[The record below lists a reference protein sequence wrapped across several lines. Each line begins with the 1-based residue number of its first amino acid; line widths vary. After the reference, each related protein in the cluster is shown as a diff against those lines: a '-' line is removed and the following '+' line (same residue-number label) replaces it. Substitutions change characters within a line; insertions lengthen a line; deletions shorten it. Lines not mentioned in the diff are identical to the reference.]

1 MGERYARGALVWG
14 VALSGLLSGQTNTK
28 IDFRRDVQPIFRA
41 NCYGCHGPSVQ
52 RNNFRLDRRSDAM
65 RGGTIAQIGPGNA
78 QASRLY
84 LRLTGTQSGMQMPP
98 TGPLQPDQIEKIK
111 LWIDRGAE
119 WPDDVSGEVPPAP
132 PDPKATAM
140 MTALRNGD
148 APAFRK
154 ALAESPSSA
163 KRKGPGGSTPLM
175 YATLYG
181 DAASMQLLLDKGA
194 DANARNDAGAT
205 ALMWAVDDLAKTR
218 LLVEHGADVN
228 ARSDVSRTALLIA
241 CGIPG
246 NDAVVRFL
254 LDRGAKV
261 AVKAPAL
268 GGDTTPLVEAA
279 YAGNETIMRMLVAHG
294 FDAKSAGPG
303 ALALSMRARC
313 DGCMAMF
320 LKEPAP
326 DLVIPAM
333 FIVSP
338 PLGPALGVKALLEH
352 GGDAHARGPDGTG
365 ILTIAAASDAFPV
378 ETVKALLDGGADIN
392 GKTPE
397 GETAL
402 DLAKR
407 HGHTPVVDFLVKAGA
422 KEGDVPAV
430 TVPPPKPAAGIRA
443 AVERSLPLLEKN
455 DAAFLKASGCVSCHN
470 NTLAAVT
477 MATAR
482 KSGFHVDEREVAE
495 QLKTIGN
502 YIESW
507 RERTLQNQGIPGD
520 NDTSGHI
527 LLGLAAANYPGDTAT
542 DAMAILLKRE
552 QTPDGHWGIF
562 AHRPPLEASD
572 IETTA
577 VAMRALQV
585 YAPKVKRAEYEKA
598 VALAAAWLAKAEPRC
613 TEDRVFQVLGL
624 TWAGA
629 DKEAIRAASHA
640 LAAEQRPDGG
650 WAQIPPLAS
659 DAYATGEALVAL
671 QQSGTQAGDAAL
683 QRGIR
688 FLMNSQ
694 AEDGSWYVRRRAL
707 PLQPYFESG
716 FPYGR
721 DQFISAS
728 ATNWATTALA
738 MAAK

>member
-1 MGERYARGALVWG
+1 MFEKCARAALVWG
-14 VALSGLLSGQTNTK
+14 VALSGLLCGQTNTK
-28 IDFRRDVQPIFRA
+28 IDFREDVQPILRA

-52 RNNFRLDRRSDAM
+52 RNSFRLDRRSDAM
-65 RGGTIAQIGPGNA
+65 RGGTITQIGPGNA

-98 TGPLQPDQIEKIK
+98 TGPMQPDQIEKIK
-111 LWIDRGAE
+111 LWIDQGAE

-132 PDPKATAM
+132 PDPKATGM

-148 APAFRK
+148 IPAFRK
-154 ALAESPSSA
+154 ALAESPNSA

-194 DANARNDAGAT
+194 DPNAKNDAGAT
-205 ALMWAVDDLAKTR
+205 ALMWAVDNLAKTR
-218 LLVEHGADVN
+218 LLVERGADVN

-241 CGIPG
+241 SGIPG
-246 NDAVVRFL
+246 NDAVVKFL
-254 LDRGAKV
+254 LDRGAKIG
-261 AVKAPAL
+261 VKAPSL
-268 GGDTTPLVEAA
+268 SGDTTPLLEAA
-279 YAGNETIMRMLVAHG
+279 YAGNETIMRMLVEHG
-294 FDAKSAGPG
+294 FEAKSAGPG

-313 DGCMAMF
+313 DGCVGMF

-338 PLGPALGVKALLEH
+338 PLGPALGVKPLLEH
-352 GGDAHARGPDGTG
+352 GGDARAKDPDGNG

-378 ETVKALLDGGADIN
+378 EVVKALFERGADIN

-407 HGHTPVVDFLVKAGA
+407 HGHTPMVDFLVKAGA
-422 KEGDVPAV
+422 KEGDVPAL
-430 TVPPPKPAAGIRA
+430 TIPPPKPAVGIRV
-443 AVERSLPLLEKN
+443 AVERSLPLLQKN

-470 NTLAAVT
+470 NALAAVT

-482 KSGFHVDEREVAE
+482 KNGFHVDEREVQE

-520 NDTSGHI
+520 NDTSGYI
-527 LLGLAAANYPGDTAT
+527 LLGLAAANYPADTAT

-577 VAMRALQV
+577 LAVRALHV
-585 YAPKVKRAEYEKA
+585 YAPKVKRAEYDKA
-598 VALAAAWLAKAEPRC
+598 VALAAAWLARAEPRC
-613 TEDRVFQVLGL
+613 TEDRVFRLLGL
-624 TWAGA
+624 TWTGA
-629 DKEAIRAASHA
+629 DKDAIGRASSA
-640 LAAEQRPDGG
+640 LTAEQRPDGG
-650 WAQIPPLAS
+650 WAQIPTLSS

-671 QQSGTQAGDAAL
+671 QQSGVPADGAAL
-683 QRGIR
+683 QRGIQ